1 MPEETYLGTRSL
13 EYALLGF
20 LYEQPCNGYS
30 LHQLVSTE
38 LGYIWHIN
46 RSQTHAML
54 KRLIQQGYI
63 SSNTDE
69 QEKLSTT
76 QLFQITNAGRRKFRA
91 WLEKPAGSSVH
102 AIRVEFTTR
111 LYFAEKLFTDMI
123 LKMLEAQS
131 GEVDRAL
138 ASLELD
144 RAAIPP
150 EQTFNRLSLDL
161 HIRQLGS
168 IHDWLIECHQAFEI
182 NI

>member
-63 SSNTDE
+63 SSNTDGST
-69 QEKLSTT
+69 EKTVL
-76 QLFQITNAGRRKFRA
+76 
-91 WLEKPAGSSVH
+91 
-102 AIRVEFTTR
+102 
-111 LYFAEKLFTDMI
+111 
-123 LKMLEAQS
+123 
-131 GEVDRAL
+131 
-138 ASLELD
+138 
-144 RAAIPP
+144 
-150 EQTFNRLSLDL
+150 
-161 HIRQLGS
+161 
-168 IHDWLIECHQAFEI
+168 
-182 NI
+182 

>member
-76 QLFQITNAGRRKFRA
+76 QLLQITKAARRKFRA

-144 RAAIPP
+144 WAAIPP